1 MPEPLPFRSRSAPPA
16 ASAPPEAP
24 EEAPNL
30 PISDRAIENLRF
42 IRETMERA
50 GAFTAVPGWGGVGMG
65 ITALLAAWI
74 ASQQPT
80 VERWML
86 AWVVEGWLAF
96 AIGGLAMV
104 RKAAAGSTPIGSR
117 PGRRFVLAYTP
128 PILVGGLLTVV
139 LYRAGLTALLPGC
152 WLLLY
157 GTAVVTGGALS
168 VPVVPVMGACFML
181 LGGVALFTPSAWS
194 NLLMAFG
201 FGGFHIGF
209 GTWIARRYGG

>member
-1 MPEPLPFRSRSAPPA
+1 MPRPRLQPADPPD
-16 ASAPPEAP
+16 
-24 EEAPNL
+24 L

-42 IRETMERA
+42 IRDTMERA

-65 ITALLAAWI
+65 LTALVAALI
-74 ASQQPT
+74 ASRQPT

-86 AWVVEGWLAF
+86 TWVAEGWLAF

-104 RKAAAGSTPIGSR
+104 RKAAAGETPIGSK

-139 LYRAGLTALLPGC
+139 LYRAGLSAMLPGV

-181 LGGVALFTPSAWS
+181 LGGVALFAPAGWG
-194 NLLMAFG
+194 NLLMAIG
-201 FGGFHIGF
+201 FGGFHLGF
-209 GTWIARRYGG
+209 GLWIARRYGG

>member
-1 MPEPLPFRSRSAPPA
+1 MPRPRLQPTDPPD
-16 ASAPPEAP
+16 
-24 EEAPNL
+24 L
-30 PISDRAIENLRF
+30 PISDKAIENLRF
-42 IRETMERA
+42 IRDTMERA

-65 ITALLAAWI
+65 LTALVAAFI
-74 ASQQPT
+74 ASRQPT

-86 AWVVEGWLAF
+86 TWVAEGWLAF

-104 RKAAAGSTPIGSR
+104 RKAAAGETPIGSK

-128 PILVGGLLTVV
+128 PILVGGLLTVM
-139 LYRAGLTALLPGC
+139 LYRAGLTAMLPAV

-181 LGGVALFTPSAWS
+181 LGGIAVFAPVSWG
-194 NLLMAFG
+194 NLLMAIG
-201 FGGFHIGF
+201 FGGFHLGF
-209 GTWIARRYGG
+209 GAWIARRYGG